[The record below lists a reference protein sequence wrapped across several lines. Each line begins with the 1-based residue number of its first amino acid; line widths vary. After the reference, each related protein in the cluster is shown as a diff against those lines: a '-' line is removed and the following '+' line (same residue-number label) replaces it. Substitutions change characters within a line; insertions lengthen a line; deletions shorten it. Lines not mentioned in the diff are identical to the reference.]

1 MDERRNGRYFL
12 KTQRVLYKWKYNSW
26 SENTL
31 ERMHSRLVTTNEN
44 ISEFKDLS
52 IETISNEAE
61 IKTTEKKWRE
71 YQWSVE

>member
-12 KTQRVLYKWKYNSW
+12 KTQRVLYKWKHNSW

-31 ERMHSRLVTTNEN
+31 ERMYRLVTTNEN
-44 ISEFKDLS
+44 ISDFKDLS
-52 IETISNEAE
+52 IETLSNEAE